1 MRSRYINPFTDFGFK
16 KIFGSTNAKEIL
28 IDFLNQVLG
37 GEEEIQDLTYHNL
50 EKLGNSKSDRS
61 SIFDIY
67 CTNNKGERFIIEL
80 QNASQ
85 RWLKDR
91 SIFYATYAIQE
102 QSVKGKSW
110 DYELKATYT
119 IVIMNFPLMDGDP
132 RYHKVVKLMDT
143 HTHKVFFDKLC
154 FVYLEIPN
162 FALELDELNNDFD
175 RWIYVLKHMHRL
187 QDLPDALKSK
197 IFKKVFEIAE
207 IANLTREEMKT
218 YNKSQKASWD
228 NYALLESA
236 KMEGREEVMTTMV
249 IKLFKAGVSLDKISE
264 ASGLSMDELKII
276 LDKNT

>member
-1 MRSRYINPFTDFGFK
+1 MQPRYINPFTDFGFK
-16 KIFGSTNAKEIL
+16 KIFGSANAKDIL

-37 GEEEIQDLTYHNL
+37 GEEKIQDLTYNNL
-50 EKLGNSKSDRS
+50 EKLGNSKNDRN

-67 CTNNKGERFIIEL
+67 CTNEKGEHFIIEL

-91 SIFYATYAIQE
+91 SIFYSTYPIQE
-102 QSVKGKSW
+102 QSVKGKGW

-143 HTHKVFFDKLC
+143 HTNKVFFDKLC

-162 FALELDELNNDFD
+162 FTLELDELNNDFD

-187 QDLPDALKSK
+187 QDLPDKLKTK
-197 IFKKVFEIAE
+197 IFEKVFDIAE
-207 IANLTREEMKT
+207 VSNLSKDET
-218 YNKSQKASWD
+218 D
-228 NYALLESA
+228 
-236 KMEGREEVMTTMV
+236 TTKIN
-249 IKLFKAGVSLDKISE
+249 IKYTF
-264 ASGLSMDELKII
+264 
-276 LDKNT
+276 